1 MSRGGAVCPTRQREE
16 VLALAGRTPQ
26 SGEAVV
32 QASAV
37 EEGLDRTGDHR
48 AERSG
53 AGLVA
58 LFVDVAVG
66 VEVLVEEAVEGGAFG
81 VAGAVDG
88 GAVAEEEGA
97 EREASEAG
105 GGGRRVGEQRGCE
118 NAVHGASIEAL
129 WRCPSQRCARG

>member
-1 MSRGGAVCPTRQREE
+1 M
-16 VLALAGRTPQ
+16 
-26 SGEAVV
+26 
-32 QASAV
+32 
-37 EEGLDRTGDHR
+37 
-48 AERSG
+48 
-53 AGLVA
+53 
-58 LFVDVAVG
+58 
-66 VEVLVEEAVEGGAFG
+66 LVEEAVEGGAFG

-129 WRCPSQRCARG
+129 WRCPSQRCAKGAMGNREGGAARERGSAGRREE